1 MSREVPL
8 SDFVQIRLDGSGN
21 GTAQLGPRAHGQTW
35 KPTVASIKM
44 SGSTPTGAPTCFLY
58 AGGYV
63 GDANFIDSTYD
74 VQNDSTDRVA
84 GQSLDLGQYV
94 FAVWSGGNAGATA
107 TLTVN
112 GTRLVP

>member
-1 MSREVPL
+1 MNTEVPL
-8 SDFVQIRLDGSGN
+8 SDFVQVTLDGSGN
-21 GTAQLGPRAHGQTW
+21 GTARIGPRAHGQLW

-44 SGSTPTGAPTCFLY
+44 TGSTPTGQATCYVY

-74 VQNDSTDRVA
+74 VLNDSTDRVS
-84 GQSLDLGQYV
+84 GQALQLGQYV
-94 FAVWSGGNAGATA
+94 FAVWSGGNPGATA

-112 GTRLVP
+112 GTKVI